1 MSQENVEMVRAA
13 LEAFEQGGLDSALR
27 FYDPEITWEEA
38 EASRGSRCPG
48 WSHPNRAMRA
58 VSGATR
64 MCSMRVVGFMAL
76 AVVLGVA
83 TGLVLE
89 RVIVGVLVG
98 AGVVLLGLFILLAR
112 ADSTDAEV

>member
-1 MSQENVEMVRAA
+1 
-13 LEAFEQGGLDSALR
+13 
-27 FYDPEITWEEA
+27 
-38 EASRGSRCPG
+38 
-48 WSHPNRAMRA
+48 
-58 VSGATR
+58 
-64 MCSMRVVGFMAL
+64 MRVMGFMAL

-98 AGVVLLGLFILLAR
+98 AGVVLLGLFILLAQ